1 MYASLSLPL
10 SLFPLSSLPHPPKS
24 SYLSK
29 SKSKFFF
36 LYSHSILKPRPQTP
50 LDAIKFICKDLWTI
64 LFRKQIDNLKTN
76 HRGVFVLTDARFQP
90 MSRMS
95 VDRRAGP
102 KAGEEALRRAYTVC
116 FSFSFSFSLFF
127 FLFFCLF
134 LYFFCSFALS
144 LSSPLISS
152 FKVPLLSLWCHS
164 RSFARVGIGCDCHC
178 GNNRDS
184 LGHVSDQDQGRQAMM
199 DDGRWMMGDG

>member
-1 MYASLSLPL
+1 MPLSLSLPL
-10 SLFPLSSLPHPPKS
+10 PTSHSPSFPPLVFF
-24 SYLSK
+24 SK
-29 SKSKFFF
+29 SKSNFFF

-116 FSFSFSFSLFF
+116 FSFFF
-127 FLFFCLF
+127 FLFFSLF
-134 LYFFCSFALS
+134 LFLFLPFALFLFFSS
-144 LSSPLISS
+144 LCFSSRMLIS
-152 FKVPLLSLWCHS
+152 
-164 RSFARVGIGCDCHC
+164 
-178 GNNRDS
+178 
-184 LGHVSDQDQGRQAMM
+184 
-199 DDGRWMMGDG
+199 

>member
-1 MYASLSLPL
+1 MPLSLSLSHFPLPLSLPL
-10 SLFPLSSLPHPPKS
+10 PLPSRLF
-24 SYLSK
+24 SK
-29 SKSKFFF
+29 SKSKSNFFF
-36 LYSHSILKPRPQTP
+36 LCSHSILKPRPQTP

-116 FSFSFSFSLFF
+116 FFFFFFSVFFSLFF
-127 FLFFCLF
+127 
-134 LYFFCSFALS
+134 
-144 LSSPLISS
+144 P
-152 FKVPLLSLWCHS
+152 PQ
-164 RSFARVGIGCDCHC
+164 GC
-178 GNNRDS
+178 
-184 LGHVSDQDQGRQAMM
+184 
-199 DDGRWMMGDG
+199 

>member
-1 MYASLSLPL
+1 MPLSLPL
-10 SLFPLSSLPHPPKS
+10 SLFPLSSPSFSPLPS
-24 SYLSK
+24 RLFSK
-29 SKSKFFF
+29 SNLFFFF

-116 FSFSFSFSLFF
+116 FFFSLFLSF
-127 FLFFCLF
+127 FPLFPFFPLF
-134 LYFFCSFALS
+134 S
-144 LSSPLISS
+144 LKDANIIILPSTSIFLVVSSEELC
-152 FKVPLLSLWCHS
+152 KDW
-164 RSFARVGIGCDCHC
+164 D
-178 GNNRDS
+178 
-184 LGHVSDQDQGRQAMM
+184 
-199 DDGRWMMGDG
+199 WM

>member
-1 MYASLSLPL
+1 MYASLSL
-10 SLFPLSSLPHPPKS
+10 SLFPLPIPPKS

-29 SKSKFFF
+29 SNIIF
-36 LYSHSILKPRPQTP
+36 LFYSHSILKPRPQTP

-116 FSFSFSFSLFF
+116 FSFFSSLFSFASFSVFF
-127 FLFFCLF
+127 FSFPLF
-134 LYFFCSFALS
+134 LFFCSFAFS
-144 LSSPLISS
+144 Q
-152 FKVPLLSLWCHS
+152 
-164 RSFARVGIGCDCHC
+164 GC
-178 GNNRDS
+178 
-184 LGHVSDQDQGRQAMM
+184 
-199 DDGRWMMGDG
+199 